1 MPFFKNRSIKSS
13 LLFAFGLL
21 CAFTILSSAI
31 GLYANSQLRADYRI
45 AVEEKI
51 PSIASMVHL
60 STESV
65 LLTNLVPQL
74 YSADNDNARRK
85 YWRRIQDSIDL
96 IDLRLKVMLAEM
108 PWDQDLSLTISQ
120 FQELK
125 PLIESMNENVKK
137 RIIYKEEI
145 KRSHSQFTNLTE
157 ELTLLVRSY
166 DAQSK
171 PNATQ
176 SSTADLESSRDI
188 TTRLQITVYR
198 AVNIINSLYN
208 TLNSKQLNHL
218 SEQLNDVA
226 AELSSRV
233 LELEGRSDLPHLHTL
248 TDSISKATTVDRN
261 LFKLRAIEE
270 TNREHSYRIF
280 GEAEIIL
287 DSVNYK
293 IGEYVN
299 KIQIDSILS
308 SQAATTRIKFQH
320 IMMIFIVSLSIFFS
334 ITVMWLYVKRRI
346 LDRIQALNYSM
357 AVISSGDL
365 AYRVPVAGADE
376 IGDMAT
382 SLISFRDQLNEKQFE
397 LVQASKL
404 AAIGQL
410 STGISHEI
418 NQPLAAIGHY
428 SRNGSRMIDCDDLA
442 GASKNFDN
450 IARLVKKATTITS
463 RLKSIARKPQEK
475 LYKVNLYESVKN
487 VLEIL
492 SSHPRFKF
500 VEMSIDMN
508 KDDADVLA
516 EQVQLEQVILNLVT
530 NAIDALETVEG
541 KKEITIRS
549 NYTGDFV
556 YLNIVDNG
564 IGIPADLQGKIF
576 DPFFTTKNSDK
587 GLGLGLAISY
597 SIVKSFGGNIRVN
610 KNLDK
615 GSTFTTKLVA
625 IN

>member
-1 MPFFKNRSIKSS
+1 MAK
-13 LLFAFGLL
+13 
-21 CAFTILSSAI
+21 FT
-31 GLYANSQLRADYRI
+31 
-45 AVEEKI
+45 
-51 PSIASMVHL
+51 
-60 STESV
+60 
-65 LLTNLVPQL
+65 VP
-74 YSADNDNARRK
+74 
-85 YWRRIQDSIDL
+85 
-96 IDLRLKVMLAEM
+96 
-108 PWDQDLSLTISQ
+108 
-120 FQELK
+120 
-125 PLIESMNENVKK
+125 
-137 RIIYKEEI
+137 
-145 KRSHSQFTNLTE
+145 
-157 ELTLLVRSY
+157 
-166 DAQSK
+166 
-171 PNATQ
+171 
-176 SSTADLESSRDI
+176 
-188 TTRLQITVYR
+188 LQ
-198 AVNIINSLYN
+198 
-208 TLNSKQLNHL
+208 
-218 SEQLNDVA
+218 
-226 AELSSRV
+226 
-233 LELEGRSDLPHLHTL
+233 
-248 TDSISKATTVDRN
+248 
-261 LFKLRAIEE
+261 
-270 TNREHSYRIF
+270 
-280 GEAEIIL
+280 
-287 DSVNYK
+287 
-293 IGEYVN
+293 
-299 KIQIDSILS
+299 
-308 SQAATTRIKFQH
+308 
-320 IMMIFIVSLSIFFS
+320 
-334 ITVMWLYVKRRI
+334 
-346 LDRIQALNYSM
+346 
-357 AVISSGDL
+357 GDL

-564 IGIPADLQGKIF
+564 IGIPVDLQGKIF

>member
-1 MPFFKNRSIKSS
+1 MVFFKNRTIKSS

-21 CAFTILSSAI
+21 CAFTILSSSI
-31 GLYANSQLRADYRI
+31 GLYANSQLRADYQI

-60 STESV
+60 STEVV
-65 LLTNLVPQL
+65 LLNNLVPQL
-74 YSADNDNARRK
+74 YNAENDSARRK

-96 IDLRLKVMLAEM
+96 IVLRLQYMLADM
-108 PWDQDLSLTISQ
+108 PRDENLSLTISQ
-120 FQELK
+120 FKELRL
-125 PLIESMNENVKK
+125 LIERMDGNVKK

-145 KRSHSQFTNLTE
+145 KHSHSQFIKITK
-157 ELTLLVRSY
+157 ELIYLVKTYNNQYKSSAISR
-166 DAQSK
+166 DTAELK
-171 PNATQ
+171 P
-176 SSTADLESSRDI
+176 SRDI
-188 TTRLQITVYR
+188 PTRLQILVYR
-198 AVNIINSLYN
+198 TVNIINSIYSAVDAQDLVP
-208 TLNSKQLNHL
+208 LGKQLNEVRANVNNLVDDLEDNPQL
-218 SEQLNDVA
+218 S
-226 AELSSRV
+226 
-233 LELEGRSDLPHLHTL
+233 HLHAL
-248 TDSISKATTVDRN
+248 AYKLLNATMVDRN
-261 LFKLRAIEE
+261 IFKLRAIEE
-270 TNREHSYRIF
+270 TNKENSNSII
-280 GEAEIIL
+280 GEAENIL
-287 DSVNYK
+287 DSVTYK

-308 SQAATTRIKFQH
+308 SQAATIRIKFQH
-320 IMMIFIVSLSIFFS
+320 IMMILIVSLSIFFS
-334 ITVMWLYVKRRI
+334 IIVMWLYVKRRI

-365 AYRVPVAGADE
+365 AYRVPVSGADE

-382 SLISFRDQLNEKQFE
+382 SLISFRDQLHEKQFE

-428 SRNGSRMIDCDDLA
+428 SRNGSRMIDCGDLK

-450 IARLVKKATTITS
+450 IVRLVKKATKITS

-492 SSHPRFKF
+492 SSHPSFKF
-500 VEMSIDMN
+500 VEMSIDIN
-508 KDDADVLA
+508 KDHSDVLA

-541 KKEITIRS
+541 KKEISIHS
-549 NYTGDFV
+549 KYTGDFV
-556 YLNIVDNG
+556 YLNIADNG

>member
-1 MPFFKNRSIKSS
+1 
-13 LLFAFGLL
+13 
-21 CAFTILSSAI
+21 
-31 GLYANSQLRADYRI
+31 
-45 AVEEKI
+45 
-51 PSIASMVHL
+51 
-60 STESV
+60 
-65 LLTNLVPQL
+65 
-74 YSADNDNARRK
+74 
-85 YWRRIQDSIDL
+85 
-96 IDLRLKVMLAEM
+96 
-108 PWDQDLSLTISQ
+108 
-120 FQELK
+120 
-125 PLIESMNENVKK
+125 
-137 RIIYKEEI
+137 
-145 KRSHSQFTNLTE
+145 
-157 ELTLLVRSY
+157 
-166 DAQSK
+166 
-171 PNATQ
+171 
-176 SSTADLESSRDI
+176 
-188 TTRLQITVYR
+188 
-198 AVNIINSLYN
+198 
-208 TLNSKQLNHL
+208 
-218 SEQLNDVA
+218 
-226 AELSSRV
+226 
-233 LELEGRSDLPHLHTL
+233 
-248 TDSISKATTVDRN
+248 
-261 LFKLRAIEE
+261 
-270 TNREHSYRIF
+270 
-280 GEAEIIL
+280 
-287 DSVNYK
+287 
-293 IGEYVN
+293 
-299 KIQIDSILS
+299 
-308 SQAATTRIKFQH
+308 
-320 IMMIFIVSLSIFFS
+320 MMIFIVSLSIFFS

-428 SRNGSRMIDCDDLA
+428 SRNGSRMIDCDDLT

-564 IGIPADLQGKIF
+564 IGIPVDLQGKIF

>member
-1 MPFFKNRSIKSS
+1 MAFLKNRTIKSS

-21 CAFTILSSAI
+21 CAFTILSSSI
-31 GLYANSQLRADYRI
+31 GLYANSQLRADYQI

-60 STESV
+60 STETV

-74 YSADNDNARRK
+74 YNAENDSTRRK

-96 IDLRLKVMLAEM
+96 IVLRLQYMLAEM
-108 PWDQDLSLTISQ
+108 PRDENLSLTISQ
-120 FQELK
+120 FEKLRL
-125 PLIESMNENVKK
+125 LIQRMDGNVKK

-145 KRSHSQFTNLTE
+145 KRSYSQFIKITK
-157 ELTLLVRSY
+157 ELIHLVNIYNNQFKSSATLR
-166 DAQSK
+166 DTAEFK
-171 PNATQ
+171 P
-176 SSTADLESSRDI
+176 SRDI
-188 TTRLQITVYR
+188 TARLQITVYR
-198 AVNIINSLYN
+198 TVNIINSIYSAVD
-208 TLNSKQLNHL
+208 SKELVPLGNQLNEVTAKINNLVH
-218 SEQLNDVA
+218 
-226 AELSSRV
+226 
-233 LELEGRSDLPHLHTL
+233 ELEDNPQLSHLYALAYKLRNVTM
-248 TDSISKATTVDRN
+248 VDRN
-261 LFKLRAIEE
+261 IFKLRAIEK
-270 TNREHSYRIF
+270 TNRESSNSIF

-308 SQAATTRIKFQH
+308 SQAATIRIKFQH
-320 IMMIFIVSLSIFFS
+320 IMMILIVSLSIFFS

-346 LDRIQALNYSM
+346 LDRMQALNYSM
-357 AVISSGDL
+357 TIISSGDL
-365 AYRVPVAGADE
+365 AYRVPVSGVDE

-397 LVQASKL
+397 LIQTSKL

-428 SRNGSRMIDCDDLA
+428 SRNGSRMIDCDDLK
-442 GASKNFDN
+442 GASKNFEN
-450 IARLVKKATTITS
+450 IARLVKKATKITS

-492 SSHPRFKF
+492 SSHPSFKL
-500 VEMSIDMN
+500 VEMTIDIN
-508 KDDADVLA
+508 KDNSDVFA

-541 KKEITIRS
+541 IKEISIHS
-549 NYTGDFV
+549 MHTGDFV
-556 YLNIVDNG
+556 YLNITDNG

-576 DPFFTTKNSDK
+576 DPFFTTKNADK

-597 SIVKSFGGNIRVN
+597 SIVKSFGGNIRMTQ
-610 KNLDK
+610 NLDK
-615 GSTFTTKLVA
+615 GSNFTTKLVA